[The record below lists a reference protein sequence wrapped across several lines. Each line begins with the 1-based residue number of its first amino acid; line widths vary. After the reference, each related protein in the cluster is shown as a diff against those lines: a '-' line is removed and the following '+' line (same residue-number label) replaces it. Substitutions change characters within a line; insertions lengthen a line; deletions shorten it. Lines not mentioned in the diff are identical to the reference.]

1 MLLDLTTRYRSII
14 CLIFVGL
21 ASFPALGD
29 QTALQCDL
37 FSDQLTKEGS
47 QKSVEMRPKANKHC
61 LKCDDDSCALKAWPE
76 GNPQEAAICKRIY
89 CTPISSP
96 KEMFSDNSWGSFE
109 ADIFFDITKN
119 GRGKFKSVFI
129 KDKKVRVYEKEIEKT
144 LTKYLRGV
152 RFTPLKINGAKYP
165 ITNAVTKFEY
175 VNRKTN
181 PLQRD
186 DY

>member
-1 MLLDLTTRYRSII
+1 
-14 CLIFVGL
+14 
-21 ASFPALGD
+21 
-29 QTALQCDL
+29 
-37 FSDQLTKEGS
+37 
-47 QKSVEMRPKANKHC
+47 
-61 LKCDDDSCALKAWPE
+61 
-76 GNPQEAAICKRIY
+76 
-89 CTPISSP
+89 
-96 KEMFSDNSWGSFE
+96 MFSDNSWSSFE
-109 ADIFFDITKN
+109 ADIFFDITKK

-152 RFTPLKINGAKYP
+152 RFTPLKIDGAKYP
-165 ITNAVTKFEY
+165 ITNAFTKFEY

>member
-1 MLLDLTTRYRSII
+1 MLLDLTTRYSTII
-14 CLIFVGL
+14 CLIVVGL
-21 ASFPALGD
+21 TSLPAVGD
-29 QTALQCDL
+29 QTALQCNL

-47 QKSVEMRPKANKHC
+47 QKSLEMRPKANKHC
-61 LKCDDDSCALKAWPE
+61 LKCGDNSCALKAWPA
-76 GNPQEAAICKRIY
+76 GNPQEAAICKRLY

-96 KEMFSDNSWGSFE
+96 KEMFSDNSWGSFG

-129 KDKKVRVYEKEIEKT
+129 KDKKMRVYEKEIEKT

-152 RFTPLKINGAKYP
+152 RFTPLDIDGAKYP
-165 ITNAVTKFEY
+165 ITNAVTRFEY